1 MLTTLPIVC
10 ENRALPN
17 WSEYGELQRW
27 TGKSKSSV
35 TTNAPI
41 ANTSILV
48 NNQGNTT
55 TSHAG
60 PTTFVGCIHRV
71 DISSVGSILEKKDLS
86 TPFVPPP
93 PHVSLSPAQPR
104 SYQGPPCL
112 PKCLQPAFTWAIF
125 PAMVRK
131 SELQAPL
138 FSGRMPCA

>member
-1 MLTTLPIVC
+1 MPIVC
-10 ENRALPN
+10 ENTALSN

-35 TTNAPI
+35 ATNAPI

-48 NNQGNTT
+48 NNQGNST

-71 DISSVGSILEKKDLS
+71 DISSVGSILEKKNLS

-93 PHVSLSPAQPR
+93 PHVSLTR
-104 SYQGPPCL
+104 SALNRDPIKAHPPCR

>member
-1 MLTTLPIVC
+1 
-10 ENRALPN
+10 LPN

-48 NNQGNTT
+48 NNQGNST

-93 PHVSLSPAQPR
+93 PHFSLSPAVP
-104 SYQGPPCL
+104 
-112 PKCLQPAFTWAIF
+112 
-125 PAMVRK
+125 
-131 SELQAPL
+131 
-138 FSGRMPCA
+138 

>member
-1 MLTTLPIVC
+1 LS
-10 ENRALPN
+10 N

-48 NNQGNTT
+48 NNQGNPT

-60 PTTFVGCIHRV
+60 PTTFIVGCIHRV

-86 TPFVPPP
+86 TPFVP
-93 PHVSLSPAQPR
+93 
-104 SYQGPPCL
+104 
-112 PKCLQPAFTWAIF
+112 
-125 PAMVRK
+125 
-131 SELQAPL
+131 
-138 FSGRMPCA
+138 